1 MKQREIF
8 IEQNENITDKK
19 AFHSENSI
27 IHLITA
33 NNAKIKKKK
42 IEYQRHIKILTKS
55 SYHRKCKTL
64 MGEGCG
70 EI

>member
-33 NNAKIKKKK
+33 NNAKIKKKEDRVSK
-42 IEYQRHIKILTKS
+42 AHQDLN
-55 SYHRKCKTL
+55 
-64 MGEGCG
+64 
-70 EI
+70 